1 MIIMIDLVFNLERD
15 TFDTSIVKVQKKT
28 FEVIATC
35 SDYHLGEDDF
45 TNKLTDYLI
54 NCFKEDE
61 GYEDIDFKDK
71 NNEKTYKAF
80 QKFKLKVE
88 EYKKQLSYEKDVEIL
103 SDEPFYDGKEINMTI
118 TRSEYENE
126 CEEIFQ
132 KCFKSI
138 DKVLELAKLKKEDI
152 NEIALSGGSSRTPR
166 IKEMI
171 KEYFNKEPL
180 KTINPDEA
188 IAYGATI
195 VACIVEYILK
205 IKN

>member
-1 MIIMIDLVFNLERD
+1 MKDMKILILKIK
-15 TFDTSIVKVQKKT
+15 IKK
-28 FEVIATC
+28 
-35 SDYHLGEDDF
+35 
-45 TNKLTDYLI
+45 
-54 NCFKEDE
+54 
-61 GYEDIDFKDK
+61 
-71 NNEKTYKAF
+71 KTYKAF
-80 QKFKLKVE
+80 HKLRWETERVKKNLFFKLE
-88 EYKKQLSYEKDVEIL
+88 EKIFIEIL
-103 SDEPFYDGKEINMTI
+103 YNNKNFKCDIIRN
-118 TRSEYENE
+118 EYQNKY
-126 CEEIFQ
+126 EELFQ

-138 DKVLELAKLKKEDI
+138 NKVLELAKIKKEEI
-152 NEIALSGGSSRTPR
+152 NEIILNGWKASTTR